1 MGLYSNNDWRDY
13 LAHKEGSKYDWSTG
27 KNPPDYNHEYYEKH
41 KAEILA
47 KRKGNGGVRDFGG
60 NGVGYKAK
68 TDDGK
73 SYEND
78 DDWSDEMSP
87 EELKNIQAHNDQV
100 EANIANL
107 TKTVNDYIAANKGKL
122 SNEQIAKLQKD
133 LATQTE
139 IAREQ
144 MISTKNSDDYN
155 YMKSLRKNSGSSGS
169 SKSSS
174 SSSKR
179 SSGGSSKKSSGASKS
194 MYTEGAKRKNSNE
207 NKAKSKVRNLLDE
220 TDHSRDLA
228 RANTQALINYRKQKA
243 ANKKK

>member
-27 KNPPDYNHEYYEKH
+27 KNSPDYNHDYYEKN
-41 KAEILA
+41 KERILA
-47 KRKGNGGVRDFGG
+47 ARKAKNGGVRDFGG
-60 NGVGYKAK
+60 AGVGYKAK

-78 DDWSDEMSP
+78 EDWSDELSP

-155 YMKSLRKNSGSSGS
+155 YVMNLRKKSGSSG
-169 SKSSS
+169 KSSS
-174 SSSKR
+174 SASVKSQKR
-179 SSGGSSKKSSGASKS
+179 SSSNSSKKSSSSGKNNPKN
-194 MYTEGAKRKNSNE
+194 YTEGAKRRQTNTNS
-207 NKAKSKVRNLLDE
+207 AKKTSEERRGSEGSLEDLRKRAQ
-220 TDHSRDLA
+220 RDVLKG
-228 RANTQALINYRKQKA
+228 RR
-243 ANKKK
+243 

>member
-27 KNPPDYNHEYYEKH
+27 KNSPDYNHDYYEKN
-41 KAEILA
+41 KERILA
-47 KRKGNGGVRDFGG
+47 ARKAKNGGVRDFGG
-60 NGVGYKAK
+60 AGVGYKAK

-78 DDWSDEMSP
+78 EDWSDEMSP

-133 LATQTE
+133 LATQIG

-144 MISTKNSDDYN
+144 MISTKNSDDYE
-155 YMKSLRKNSGSSGS
+155 YMKSLRKKSGSSGS
-169 SKSSS
+169 SSSS
-174 SSSKR
+174 SRR
-179 SSGGSSKKSSGASKS
+179 SSGGSSKSSGKNNPKN
-194 MYTEGAKRKNSNE
+194 YTEGAKRKNTNE
-207 NKAKSKVRNLLDE
+207 NKAKSKVRNLMDE
-220 TDHSRDLA
+220 TDHSRDVA
-228 RANTQALINYRKQKA
+228 RANTRALINYKKKKA
-243 ANKKK
+243 ANNRK